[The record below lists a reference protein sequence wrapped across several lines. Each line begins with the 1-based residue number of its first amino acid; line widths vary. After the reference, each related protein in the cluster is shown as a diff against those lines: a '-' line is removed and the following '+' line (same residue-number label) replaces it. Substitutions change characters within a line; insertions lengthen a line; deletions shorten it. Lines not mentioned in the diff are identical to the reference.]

1 MTTVK
6 LKTLKNTLIRKGV
19 AYKHASRYVRELEHH
34 YDDLFVDAKARGL
47 DDRTAA
53 FMAEQALG
61 DEAALVHEMA
71 SRPELQSF
79 GQRYPKVCYLA
90 LPVILYLLV
99 GVGALLVFAGMMET
113 FFPSAAENY
122 AEPATWV
129 KSAVEYF
136 RLFLMHALA
145 PLLSLLFLFYGLR
158 NQISRKILYSG
169 IFLANLLA
177 CALLIRIQWPDPA
190 AGITQGSLGAT
201 FGYGLY
207 DIKGVMDTKFRLL
220 LTLAVLALSGW
231 CYRQYLIRD

>member
-1 MTTVK
+1 MTTAK
-6 LKTLKNTLIRKGV
+6 LRTLKNTLIRKGV

-53 FMAEQALG
+53 YMAEQALG
-61 DEAALVHEMA
+61 NEEALVQEMV

-79 GQRYPKVCYLA
+79 GQRYPKLCYLA

-99 GVGALLVFAGMMET
+99 GISTILVLAGVMAT
-113 FFPSAAENY
+113 FFPSAAPNY
-122 AEPATWV
+122 VEPAAWV
-129 KSAVEYF
+129 KSSVELF

-158 NQISRKILYSG
+158 NQISGKILFSG
-169 IFLANLLA
+169 IFLANLIG

-190 AGITQGSLGAT
+190 AGITEGVMGAT

-207 DIKGVMDTKFRLL
+207 GIKGTMDTKIRLL
-220 LTLAVLALSGW
+220 LTLGVLGLFGW
-231 CYRQYLIRD
+231 CYRQYLIRE